1 MNNPWSPTG
10 ITRKQIYE
18 PEDKLETDRD
28 IVYTALSMLKNK
40 RETGSADYS
49 AQDLQNMNETCYD
62 GARIRALDTNQMRT
76 IVRIKE
82 LMDHILNTWK

>member
-1 MNNPWSPTG
+1 MSNPWSPRG
-10 ITRKQIYE
+10 VTREQIYE
-18 PEDKLETDRD
+18 PADKIESDRD
-28 IVYTALSMLKNK
+28 IVYAALSMRKNK
-40 RETGSADYS
+40 IETGSADYS

-62 GARIRALDTNQMRT
+62 GARIIALDTHQMRT